1 MRIDVTYSSGLV
13 ESYRT
18 EGESGVTANA
28 LAGAPD
34 RGRGETSAAVL
45 LRLRLDRLEQ
55 DGLRV
60 DIYWY
65 GTAVDD
71 LTRTTATGDFGVDE
85 VPELCLELGR
95 VWRILGP
102 DDMAGV
108 RSVDVDGRRRLARIA
123 GELVCLDLLDDR
135 ERYWVGSSGGEALV
149 ERVAR
154 IHGAIREANPS
165 WDDERV
171 AAEYGFPL
179 GAYRAV
185 AASRHASG
193 GGGDDLP
200 SRLLRYLEDNPE
212 ASVGEASDAL
222 GANADELRE
231 IWPVPA
237 SGHRGGTEG
246 AARDGRAAAFL
257 DVSGMMDGAGAN

>member
-179 GAYRAV
+179 GAY
-185 AASRHASG
+185 ASPFLSEHCVKTLATASARHCTCFLSSSKWRRRGKCKVLACLYSTTLLIHSTTRTSMHSLSTCESLQTFRTFAS
-193 GGGDDLP
+193 
-200 SRLLRYLEDNPE
+200 SSLRITTT
-212 ASVGEASDAL
+212 SF
-222 GANADELRE
+222 
-231 IWPVPA
+231 
-237 SGHRGGTEG
+237 
-246 AARDGRAAAFL
+246 AR
-257 DVSGMMDGAGAN
+257 